1 MSGWPSGRW
10 AGQVRAG
17 SSWTQLFA
25 QYGTIYLD
33 AGWLTFIRD
42 GESTPA
48 WQVPV
53 PTITASQYTVF
64 ANSSL
69 RLSSP
74 TTGELKVTVSQERI
88 NRFSRNDFKT
98 LRQRRYAGEFLQL
111 LAQSGARV

>member
-1 MSGWPSGRW
+1 L
-10 AGQVRAG
+10 GQVRPA

-25 QYGTIYLD
+25 DYGTIHLD

-42 GESTPA
+42 GESEPA

-53 PTITASQYTVF
+53 PTITASQYTIF

-69 RLSSP
+69 RISAPSI
-74 TTGELKVTVSQERI
+74 GELKVTVSEEHI

-98 LRQRRYAGEFLQL
+98 MRERRYAAQFLEL
-111 LAQSGARV
+111 LRQCGARA